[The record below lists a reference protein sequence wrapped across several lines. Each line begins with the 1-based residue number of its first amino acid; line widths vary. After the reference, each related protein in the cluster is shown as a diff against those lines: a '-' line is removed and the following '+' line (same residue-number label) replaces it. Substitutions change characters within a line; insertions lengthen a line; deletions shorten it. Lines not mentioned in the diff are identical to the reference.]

1 MVLLFPLL
9 RDALGRGGL
18 LWAALF
24 TAVSAPFVFYSR
36 YFIQEP
42 ALAAFTLALIACGWR
57 YHVSR
62 RLGWLLGASLSAGLI
77 IATKETAVLTFTALG
92 LGWLAALT
100 APRPPREDGSSTG
113 GNERLRLALALVL
126 ALVVAFV
133 VLSGFFSHV
142 EGPLSY
148 YRTFTPWLR
157 RAGGTEIHRHPWH
170 YYLSLLAWQHP
181 KGGPVWTEL
190 FILVL
195 AAAGGA
201 ATTSRETLARIGV
214 AAGFARF
221 ALVYSV
227 ALAGMYSAIPY
238 KTPWNLLSFHLGFIL
253 LAGLG
258 AAALLSLLR
267 PTPARAAVPVL
278 LLAGAGH
285 LAWQSQRT
293 TFHYRDD
300 NTGPYAYAQP
310 QRGVV
315 EIEARINELA
325 AFSPRKDETVAQVV
339 FADDYH
345 WPLPW
350 YLRRLKH
357 VGYWTGKVPDEAEAR
372 LTRTPIILS
381 SSDFDEE
388 LTARL
393 SASHFM
399 IGFSSLR
406 PGVLVQTWVK
416 NDLWEPFVMSK
427 PRPPEP
433 AAEN

>member
-1 MVLLFPLL
+1 
-9 RDALGRGGL
+9 
-18 LWAALF
+18 
-24 TAVSAPFVFYSR
+24 
-36 YFIQEP
+36 
-42 ALAAFTLALIACGWR
+42 
-57 YHVSR
+57 
-62 RLGWLLGASLSAGLI
+62 
-77 IATKETAVLTFTALG
+77 
-92 LGWLAALT
+92 
-100 APRPPREDGSSTG
+100 
-113 GNERLRLALALVL
+113 
-126 ALVVAFV
+126 
-133 VLSGFFSHV
+133 
-142 EGPLSY
+142 
-148 YRTFTPWLR
+148 
-157 RAGGTEIHRHPWH
+157 
-170 YYLSLLAWQHP
+170 
-181 KGGPVWTEL
+181 
-190 FILVL
+190 
-195 AAAGGA
+195 
-201 ATTSRETLARIGV
+201 
-214 AAGFARF
+214 RF

-227 ALAGMYSAIPY
+227 ALAGIYSAIPY
-238 KTPWNLLSFHLGFIL
+238 KTPWNLLSFHLGFVL